1 MDVVT
6 DQDLKLKTSSRIFG
20 VPATS
25 LHDHLYGKTLTRQR
39 GNAPVLR
46 ADEEQKLVD
55 YIFKIQDLG
64 YSFKAVEL
72 HLKVALAI
80 QTRATPWSAT
90 GLPGKGCH
98 RPRA

>member
-1 MDVVT
+1 MDWGV
-6 DQDLKLKTSSRIFG
+6 KLKIASRIFG

-55 YIFKIQDLG
+55 YIFKMRDLG
-64 YSFKAVEL
+64 HPLTAVEL
-72 HLKVALAI
+72 
-80 QTRATPWSAT
+80 
-90 GLPGKGCH
+90 
-98 RPRA
+98 